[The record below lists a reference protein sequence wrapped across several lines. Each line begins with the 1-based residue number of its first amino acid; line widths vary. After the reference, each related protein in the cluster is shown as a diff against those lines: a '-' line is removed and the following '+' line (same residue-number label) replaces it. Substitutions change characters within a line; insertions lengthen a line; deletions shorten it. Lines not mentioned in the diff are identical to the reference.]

1 MWESSFITKY
11 TYNWNHSLKKKK
23 PWGDFPGGSMVKN
36 PPSNA
41 GNTGSNQRSG
51 TKIPQAMCHG
61 QEIFF
66 FLSLKLP
73 LKKQLLVMVDTAN
86 CHFVLWTL
94 LNWRFLMKYFV
105 KSSTTYFIFKI
116 QMLVSMSV
124 GGSHCLNKLLC
135 LFPHQ

>member
-1 MWESSFITKY
+1 MRNVRKFFHYEIHLQLESFF
-11 TYNWNHSLKKKK
+11 KKKK

-86 CHFVLWTL
+86 CHFVL
-94 LNWRFLMKYFV
+94 
-105 KSSTTYFIFKI
+105 
-116 QMLVSMSV
+116 
-124 GGSHCLNKLLC
+124 
-135 LFPHQ
+135 

>member
-1 MWESSFITKY
+1 MRNVRNEKCEKVL
-11 TYNWNHSLKKKK
+11 SLRNTLTTGIILKKKKK

-66 FLSLKLP
+66 F
-73 LKKQLLVMVDTAN
+73 
-86 CHFVLWTL
+86 F
-94 LNWRFLMKYFV
+94 
-105 KSSTTYFIFKI
+105 
-116 QMLVSMSV
+116 
-124 GGSHCLNKLLC
+124 
-135 LFPHQ
+135 